1 MERKDDRWE
10 SPELRHNK
18 HQVHRWR
25 TTRLKAGTLP
35 QQYNAS
41 TSNCLQSSTWSNA
54 LLWRFLAPINTYTS
68 LHMYFLRC
76 LPPHFHLPL
85 KEEKRNNLHTLK
97 DAVTAW
103 KKIKRWTKVAIIFCI
118 YWALTMS
125 PTLFKC
131 FYLGVHLSPVTL
143 RWGCLA
149 APFVLDGEA

>member
-35 QQYNAS
+35 RQYNAS

-54 LLWRFLAPINTYTS
+54 LLWRFLAPINTYTPHVFS
-68 LHMYFLRC
+68 KMFTSTFSPSFERGKKKQSSHPKRC
-76 LPPHFHLPL
+76 CHCL
-85 KEEKRNNLHTLK
+85 K
-97 DAVTAW
+97 
-103 KKIKRWTKVAIIFCI
+103 KKIKRRTKVAIIFCI
-118 YWALTMS
+118 YWALTMC
-125 PTLFKC
+125 PTLLKC
-131 FYLGVHLSPVTL
+131 FYSWVHLSPVTL

-149 APFVLDGEA
+149 SPFVLDGEA